1 MRSIRLISV
10 AALAIALGGLRTC
23 PGHDGHGD
31 AGPHGGTVANAGSRP
46 FEVVFA
52 KTGLKLYPLAPDR
65 QPADASRL
73 TATATFYHPNS
84 PNPWFQRPLRPAA
97 VAPGQ
102 VPTSLDLALDLGTIP
117 ATGAKVAF
125 EVAGL
130 PDPAAP
136 SASFTVPFALTAPSP
151 VVAPATDADRAAI
164 AAQKVCKVSGE
175 PLDSMGGPLK
185 VTLGDRSTF
194 ICCKACLDKIQADP
208 DRYLPAPP
216 PAPARTAVP
225 AAALPITVG
234 RATQA
239 DQAAI
244 NAQRVCAVTG
254 KPLGS
259 MGGPIKVS
267 RGNLAVFLCCQ
278 GCVRTVQAAP
288 DHYFGTAGGS

>member
-1 MRSIRLISV
+1 MRAIRSISL
-10 AALAIALGGLRTC
+10 AALAIGLGGLRVC
-23 PGHDGHGD
+23 HGHDGHD
-31 AGPHGGTVANAGSRP
+31 HAGPHGGTLTKAGSRQ

-52 KTGLKLYPLAPDR
+52 KAGLKLYPLTPDMK
-65 QPADASRL
+65 PVDASRL
-73 TATATFYHPNS
+73 AGTATFYHPNS
-84 PNPWFQRPLRPAA
+84 PNPWFQKPLRPAA
-97 VAPGQ
+97 VVPGQ
-102 VPTSLDLALDLGTIP
+102 TPTSLDLALDLSTIP
-117 ATGAKVAF
+117 ATGAKVTFAI
-125 EVAGL
+125 AGL
-130 PDPAAP
+130 PDPAPP
-136 SASFTVPFALTAPSP
+136 SASFTLPFALPAPTL
-151 VVAPATDADRAAI
+151 VVAPATEADKAAI

-194 ICCKACLDKIQADP
+194 VCCKECVDKIKAEP
-208 DRYLPAPP
+208 DRYLPVPP
-216 PAPARTAVP
+216 PAPARSAVP
-225 AAALPITVG
+225 AALPITVG

-278 GCVRTVQAAP
+278 GCVRTVQSAP
-288 DHYFGTAGGS
+288 DRYFGTAGGS

>member
-1 MRSIRLISV
+1 MQMSRLLSL
-10 AALAIALGGLRTC
+10 ATLAIGLGGPRVGL
-23 PGHDGHGD
+23 GHDGRDH
-31 AGPHGGTVANAGSRP
+31 AGPHGGTLTKAGSQA

-52 KTGLKLYPLAPDR
+52 KTGLKLYLLVPD
-65 QPADASRL
+65 QKPADASRL
-73 TATATFYHPNS
+73 TGTTTFYHPNS

-102 VPTSLDLALDLGTIP
+102 APTSLDLALDLSTIP
-117 ATGAKVAF
+117 PTGAKVTF
-125 EVAGL
+125 QVAGL
-130 PDPAAP
+130 PDPAAR
-136 SASFTVPFALTAPSP
+136 SASFTLPFALAAPTL
-151 VVAPATDADRAAI
+151 VVATATEADKAAI
-164 AAQKVCKVSGE
+164 ATHKVCKVSGE

-194 ICCKACLDKIQADP
+194 VCCKACVDKIKADP

-216 PAPARTAVP
+216 PAPVRVAVP
-225 AAALPITVG
+225 AALPIMVG
-234 RATQA
+234 RGTHA

-259 MGGPIKVS
+259 MGGPIKVV
-267 RGNLAVFLCCQ
+267 RGNRAVFLCCQ

-288 DHYFGTAGGS
+288 DRYFGAL

>member
-1 MRSIRLISV
+1 MRAIRSIAL
-10 AALAIALGGLRTC
+10 AALAVGLGGQGVCRA
-23 PGHDGHGD
+23 HDGHEH
-31 AGPHGGTVANAGSRP
+31 AGPHGGTLGKAGSQP

-52 KTGLKLYPLAPDR
+52 KAGLKLYPLTPEMKSG
-65 QPADASRL
+65 DASRL

-97 VAPGQ
+97 VIPGQ
-102 VPTSLDLALDLGTIP
+102 TPTSLDLALDLSTVP
-117 ATGAKVAF
+117 ATGAKVTF

-136 SASFTVPFALTAPSP
+136 TASFTVPFVPSAPTI
-151 VVAPATDADRAAI
+151 VVAPATEVDKAAI
-164 AAQKVCKVSGE
+164 TAQKVCKVSRE

-194 ICCKACLDKIQADP
+194 VCCKACVDKITADP

-216 PAPARTAVP
+216 PARSVVP
-225 AAALPITVG
+225 AAAFPITVG
-234 RATQA
+234 RATLA

-244 NAQRVCAVTG
+244 NAQRVCPVTG

-267 RGNLAVFLCCQ
+267 RGNLAIYLCCQ
-278 GCVRTVQAAP
+278 GCVRAVQSAP
-288 DHYFGTAGGS
+288 DRYFGTGGGS